1 MYQVDDTPLELLW
14 AFVVSIFLIGAGIG
28 AMAGGPIANKFGRK
42 NALLFNASLNVI
54 ASVLFGTCGL
64 VHSVEMLLLGRL
76 IVGVGAGIFHFPLF

>member
-1 MYQVDDTPLELLW
+1 M
-14 AFVVSIFLIGAGIG
+14 VSIFLIGAGIG